1 MFMSARSTL
10 LLAAIQLAV
19 VNFGFVGAIPHD
31 TSSAVAA
38 GPTIANDPS
47 GCCSPCVAACGE
59 AAEAATGCNHQDP
72 ACLCKNTF
80 FQSFT
85 YGCVQANCTAQELTS
100 AVEYQYENCGFA
112 GVVATTIAV
121 PKSFTVKPKPTGA

>member
-1 MFMSARSTL
+1 MRRSRNAGYKGGCYFPPKRHSPLTFMQSSLSPIALLTATLAMFMSARSTL

-38 GPTIANDPS
+38 GPTMANDPS

-59 AAEAATGCNHQDP
+59 AAEAATGCN
-72 ACLCKNTF
+72 
-80 FQSFT
+80 
-85 YGCVQANCTAQELTS
+85 
-100 AVEYQYENCGFA
+100 QYVF
-112 GVVATTIAV
+112 
-121 PKSFTVKPKPTGA
+121 